1 MLQRIRDER
10 GVAMVTVLLVASVLT
25 VTASAATVMT
35 IREFSAG
42 DDDRQSAGALAL
54 AESGVDRMI
63 VALKRSNWNQVVMA
77 GCGSGSSAV
86 SPIIVQGTTPDGSFE
101 AVGTRATACP
111 LTVPSPRSEQQ
122 LRIISTGTTREAS
135 RRVEQMIDV
144 VAGSLPVGVFAHRLV
159 TGSGSAGNFINVSV
173 ITPGN
178 VNPRDQLD
186 MQGWDLWYSQSDI
199 YGPSYSDTTCDL
211 NVGGCN
217 YTNSLPAAVHAGGLI
232 TCGSADRCN
241 KTTGPPAGRGPNTAH
256 AAFGQDTVV
265 DALPGDNIKKAN
277 LVCTADESGSE
288 SMWDGSGYTSTD
300 PTYGVRG
307 PTTGLRCSNFPGVPP
322 APNSYFTADQARA
335 LQETPALSQDQ
346 YDTLRDAAR
355 TSGVYCTLSGSTVT
369 CRYSDGTS
377 LGNQPFTV
385 NLSKVSQNYVIY
397 ADFPASTGDP
407 GTLPTLRFAGNT
419 VLGACNTNPDLSRTG
434 TVIVRYGNADF
445 GGGAD
450 LDGAVIAEDGRVTI
464 RGTADMNGTIIAEE
478 LDIQGDRTV
487 EMDMCTLNALSF
499 PLINVSAGAWREIDR

>member
-42 DDDRQSAGALAL
+42 DDDRQSAGSLAL

-63 VALKRSNWNQVVMA
+63 VALKRSNWDQVVLA
-77 GCGSGSSAV
+77 GCDPATT
-86 SPIIVQGTTPDGSFE
+86 PAIRLRGTTADGSFD
-101 AVGTRATACP
+101 AVATRADLSTCP
-111 LTVPSPRSEQQ
+111 GSVPSPREEQQ
-122 LRIISTGTTREAS
+122 LRIVSTGTTREAT
-135 RRVEQMIDV
+135 RLVEQMIDV

-178 VNPRDQLD
+178 VHPREQLD
-186 MQGWDLWYSQSDI
+186 MTGYDLWYSQAEL
-199 YGPSYSDTTCDL
+199 YGPGYPDTVCNLT
-211 NVGGCN
+211 VGGCN
-217 YTNSLPAAVHAGGLI
+217 HTNSLPAAVHAGGLI

-256 AAFGQDTVV
+256 AAPGQGTVI
-265 DALPGDNIKKAN
+265 DAVGTDNIKKAN
-277 LVCTADESGSE
+277 LVCTADGVGSE
-288 SMWDGSGYTSTD
+288 SMWDGSGFTTTD
-300 PTYGVRG
+300 PSYGTRG
-307 PTTGLRCSNFPGVPP
+307 PTTGLSCSDFPGVPP
-322 APNSYFTADQARA
+322 APTSLFTPDQARG
-335 LQETPALSQDQ
+335 LQETPTLSDDQ
-346 YDTLRDAAR
+346 YDTLRDAAM
-355 TSGVYCTLSGSTVT
+355 SEGVYCTLSGATIT

-377 LGNQPFTV
+377 LGNQPIDV
-385 NLSKVSQNYVIY
+385 NLSKVGRNYVIF

-419 VLGACNTNPDLSRTG
+419 ALSACNTNPTLSRTS

-450 LDGAVIAEDGRVTI
+450 LEGAVIAEDGRVTV
-464 RGTADMNGTIIAEE
+464 RGTSDMNGTIIAEE

-487 EMDMCTLNALSF
+487 EMDMCTLNALTF